1 IANFVPASSR
11 LFSAFITLTANILFG
26 RILNLKIPRGP
37 LVVTWLVTFDCN
49 AFCGFCGTHTL
60 KKKFPET
67 ISLSRAL
74 EIADE
79 IADAGTWVVGFTG
92 GEVFMSPLLFPLIER
107 LKQRGLVVYIV
118 TNGLNLKNHAAKLV
132 ELKVDF
138 IQVSLDYSQ
147 ASKHDYNRKVRGL
160 FKSALEGI
168 EEIKKIRKSNI
179 PVIKSNT
186 VIMKDNLDSIDEIL
200 DYLETVVDKAHAQPI
215 SFEYESSPHHRGIN
229 RMKNYIFEADKH

>member
-1 IANFVPASSR
+1 MAFNVANFVPASSR
-11 LFSAFITLTANILFG
+11 LFSACITLTANILFG

-118 TNGLNLKNHAAKLV
+118 TNGLNLKDHAAKLV

-147 ASKHDYNRKVRGL
+147 ASKHDHNRKVRGL

-200 DYLETVVDKAHAQPI
+200 DYLESLKILLKPL
-215 SFEYESSPHHRGIN
+215 
-229 RMKNYIFEADKH
+229 